1 MFIFSWKAEYLAF
14 LCCYYCFLVKYGLN
28 IRKSSKRSLM
38 CKRRV
43 WGKII
48 CALKSQLSWTSFKSL
63 IHVSWQSWKKCKE
76 AKISTYLYC
85 FFVTLFSFFSVI
97 YIKKWSLDEK
107 KIDGPFIQSEMA
119 TSHCFIMFIA
129 LCFLISVGKEGH
141 SCQMESSKCFF
152 LLNASLTVYYIPNR
166 YLQRSSKTKCNF
178 TSLYQPRT
186 QESFLCYC
194 FFFQE
199 TSSDNK

>member
-1 MFIFSWKAEYLAF
+1 MGEDNLCTEVATLLDFFQKSHPCILAK
-14 LCCYYCFLVKYGLN
+14 L
-28 IRKSSKRSLM
+28 
-38 CKRRV
+38 
-43 WGKII
+43 
-48 CALKSQLSWTSFKSL
+48 
-63 IHVSWQSWKKCKE
+63 KKCKE

-97 YIKKWSLDEK
+97 CIKKWSLEEK

-119 TSHCFIMFIA
+119 TSHCFVMFIA

-141 SCQMESSKCFF
+141 SCQMESSKCFL

-166 YLQRSSKTKCNF
+166 YLQHSSKTKCNF

-194 FFFQE
+194 FYPG
-199 TSSDNK
+199 NIIR